1 MTTRYEE
8 IKSWLDQYN
17 LEFLAIYGMGGS
29 GKTTL
34 AKYIYDSNQ
43 NTFEYVSFVE
53 DIGSRCKGPHD
64 LLKLQEQLLK
74 DILGGK
80 KRKIPSVSRGTCM
93 IEEVLQTKR
102 TLIVLDDIVDHKQL
116 VALLGT
122 GKINAQS
129 KIIITTRENT
139 DTWFD
144 HSYWRCQKY
153 EMRLLN
159 DDESQEL
166 LSPHAFGSKIP
177 MAGFKE
183 LVLQAVQY
191 CEGNPLAL
199 EVLGSSLFKN
209 NTISHWKSQL
219 NLLEKD
225 IDSRLHGVLVRSYMS
240 LPYNSEKELFLHI
253 ACFFIGKDME
263 YVVKILEPDYSATS
277 GEMGKWVKILKDVF
291 FLFHQTKSS

>member
-1 MTTRYEE
+1 
-8 IKSWLDQYN
+8 
-17 LEFLAIYGMGGS
+17 
-29 GKTTL
+29 
-34 AKYIYDSNQ
+34 
-43 NTFEYVSFVE
+43 
-53 DIGSRCKGPHD
+53 
-64 LLKLQEQLLK
+64 
-74 DILGGK
+74 
-80 KRKIPSVSRGTCM
+80 M

-144 HSYWRCQKY
+144 HSYWTCQKY

-183 LVLQAVQY
+183 LILQAVQY
-191 CEGNPLAL
+191 CDGNPLAL

-209 NTISHWKSQL
+209 NTISHRKSQL

-225 IDSRLHGVLVRSYMS
+225 IDSRPHGVLVRSYMS

-253 ACFFIGKDME
+253 ACFFIGKDMD
-263 YVVKILEPDYSATS
+263 YVMSSFCFTKQKAHDAHMLQDMGKNIVCQVSIKSPAKRSRVWLNIDTYKILSK
-277 GEMGKWVKILKDVF
+277 GKGSKMVEDLALDMQVLLEENIAFKVIENN
-291 FLFHQTKSS
+291 